1 MKIHN
6 FFFFRMITSLR
17 DPVGPEIITPNSL
30 VRDWQNFCHGSDI
43 PTWSDQFVCI
53 KSHISRQ
60 NLSLHISGLQRLY
73 GKIPK
78 SQITSYVF
86 LKGIITFLAI
96 NKLLT
101 KFKSLESSFGK
112 CLPH

>member
-1 MKIHN
+1 MMVLSSQLAKQARGI
-6 FFFFRMITSLR
+6 
-17 DPVGPEIITPNSL
+17 
-30 VRDWQNFCHGSDI
+30 VRVWQNFCHGSDI